1 MHETI
6 PPETSGKRKKERK
19 NRSRYPRAVS
29 LILST
34 LLRIAAVDSGYL
46 IFERAYSEREG
57 GGGGGKGVRNHLE
70 SPGSGEWEYSDAS
83 SHTTSRRRIRDAL
96 PPCPCPSD
104 LRGHSSRARLPCSF
118 HVPAYGMVSNLW
130 HFLPGTNIYECIT

>member
-57 GGGGGKGVRNHLE
+57 GGGGEGRE
-70 SPGSGEWEYSDAS
+70 SETTWNPRDQGSESIRM
-83 SHTTSRRRIRDAL
+83 RRAVQ
-96 PPCPCPSD
+96 
-104 LRGHSSRARLPCSF
+104 RA
-118 HVPAYGMVSNLW
+118 AA
-130 HFLPGTNIYECIT
+130 E